1 VKKVAA
7 PRVVTTVEAMESPL
21 PAEIQEALGELVG
34 AAREGLLAL
43 SVGVG
48 LGVVHE
54 LMELEVD
61 EVVGPKGRHNAD
73 RVAKRHG
80 HEDGSMTLGGRR
92 VPVRRP
98 RVRSAD
104 DEHELAVRTYE
115 YFADRDPLTR
125 AVMDRM
131 LAGVSTRRC
140 ARVGEP
146 VGDEVEGASSATSKT
161 SVSEMFVERTATA
174 LSELMSR
181 RLEDVRLAVMML
193 DGMDVAERTHVV
205 ALGITTEGV
214 KIPLGLWEGS
224 TENATLA
231 RTLLADLV
239 DRGLDPEQAIL
250 FVIDGAKALRRAIK
264 DVFGEHA
271 LAHRCHRHKERN
283 VCDLLPER
291 EADQVRARMRA
302 AWALTDAELA
312 EQRLQLLAGELQGTW
327 PDAAASLREGMAET
341 LTLMRLGIT
350 GQLAKT
356 LCSTNPC
363 ESMIEIV
370 RYTQRNVKRWRDG
383 DMRRRWTAAGM
394 LVAEQQ
400 FRRIIGYRDL
410 AKLVIAIERHAL
422 TAPKN
427 AEAHTATEEAR
438 IPATV

>member
-1 VKKVAA
+1 MGKVSA
-7 PRVVTTVEAMESPL
+7 PKVVTVAEAIESPL
-21 PAEIQEALGELVG
+21 PAKIQEALGELVG

-61 EVVGPKGRHNAD
+61 AVVGPKGKHDPD
-73 RVAKRHG
+73 RRAVRHG

-92 VPVRRP
+92 VGVRRP
-98 RVRSAD
+98 RMRTAD
-104 DEHELAVRTYE
+104 GEHELTVAAYE

-131 LAGVSTRRC
+131 LAGVSTRKF

-146 VGDEVEGASSATSKT
+146 VGTGVEGSSSATSKT
-161 SVSEMFVERTATA
+161 TVSELFIERTRGA
-174 LSELMSR
+174 LGELMLR
-181 RLEDVRLAVMML
+181 RLDDVRLAVMML
-193 DGMDVAERTHVV
+193 DGLEIAERTHVV

-214 KIPLGLWEGS
+214 KVPLGLWEGS

-231 RTLLADLV
+231 RTLLSDLV

-250 FVIDGAKALRRAIK
+250 FVIDGGKALRKAIR

-271 LAHRCHRHKERN
+271 LVHRCHRHKERN
-283 VCDLLPER
+283 ICDLLPER
-291 EADQVRARMRA
+291 DRDQVRARTRA
-302 AWALTDAELA
+302 AWALTDADLA
-312 EQRLQLLAGELQGTW
+312 RARLELLASELDRTW
-327 PDAAASLREGMAET
+327 PDAAGSLREGLDDT

-383 DMRRRWTAAGM
+383 DMRKRWTAAGM

-410 AKLVIAIERHAL
+410 AQLVIAVERHTILA
-422 TAPKN
+422 ARKN
-427 AEAHTATEEAR
+427 TDRREVAT
-438 IPATV
+438 PVTV

>member
-1 VKKVAA
+1 MRKVPA
-7 PRVVTTVEAMESPL
+7 PQVVTALEASESPL
-21 PAEIQEALGELVG
+21 PLRIQEALGELVG

-61 EVVGPKGRHNAD
+61 EVVGPKGKHDPD
-73 RVAKRHG
+73 RTAKRHG

-92 VPVRRP
+92 VEVRRP
-98 RVRSAD
+98 RMRTAD
-104 DEHELAVRTYE
+104 DEHELPVQSYG

-131 LAGVSTRRC
+131 LAGVSTRKFQ
-140 ARVGEP
+140 RVGEP
-146 VGDEVEGASSATSKT
+146 VGGEVEQSSSSTSKT
-161 SVSEMFVERTATA
+161 TVSELFIERTRTA
-174 LSELMSR
+174 LGELMSR
-181 RLEDVRLAVMML
+181 RLDDVRLAVMML
-193 DGMDVAERTHVV
+193 DGLEIAERTHVV
-205 ALGITTEGV
+205 ALGISTEGV

-250 FVIDGAKALRRAIK
+250 FVIDGGKALRRAIK

-271 LAHRCHRHKERN
+271 LVHRCHRHKERN

-291 EADQVRARMRA
+291 DRDRVRSRIRA
-302 AWALTDAELA
+302 AWSLSDAELA
-312 EQRLQLLAGELQGTW
+312 KQRLELLASELDRTW
-327 PDAAASLREGMAET
+327 PDAAGSLREGMHDT

-350 GQLAKT
+350 GQLATT
-356 LCSTNPC
+356 LSSTNPC

-370 RYTQRNVKRWRDG
+370 RHTQRNVKRWRDG
-383 DMRRRWTAAGM
+383 DMRKRWTAAGM

-410 AKLVIAIERHAL
+410 AKLVIAVERHTL
-422 TAPKN
+422 TAAPKN
-427 AEAHTATEEAR
+427 LDRAKIAE
-438 IPATV
+438 PVTV

>member
-1 VKKVAA
+1 MKKVPASG
-7 PRVVTTVEAMESPL
+7 VVTAVEGSESPL
-21 PAEIQEALGELVG
+21 PPQVQQALGELVG

-54 LMELEVD
+54 LMEAEVT
-61 EVVGPKGRHNAD
+61 EVVGPKGKHDPD

-80 HEDGSMTLGGRR
+80 HEDGAMTLGGRR
-92 VPVRRP
+92 VAVSRP
-98 RVRSAD
+98 RMRTAD
-104 DEHELAVRTYE
+104 DEHELPVETYG

-131 LAGVSTRRC
+131 LAGVSTRKF
-140 ARVGEP
+140 AVVGEP
-146 VGDEVEGASSATSKT
+146 VGSEVEASSSATSKST
-161 SVSEMFVERTATA
+161 ISELFIERTRTA
-174 LSELMSR
+174 LGDLMSR
-181 RLEDVRLAVMML
+181 RLDDVRLAVMML
-193 DGMDVAERTHVV
+193 DGLEIAERTHVV
-205 ALGITTEGV
+205 ALGISTDGV

-271 LAHRCHRHKERN
+271 LVHRCHRHKERN

-291 EADQVRARMRA
+291 DRDQARARMRA

-312 EQRLQLLAGELQGTW
+312 TQRLKLLAAELDRTW
-327 PDAAASLREGMAET
+327 PDAAGSLREGMADT

-350 GQLAKT
+350 GKLAAT
-356 LCSTNPC
+356 LSSTNPC

-370 RYTQRNVKRWRDG
+370 RYTQRNVKRWQDG
-383 DMRRRWTAAGM
+383 DMRKRWTAAGM

-410 AKLVIAIERHAL
+410 AKLVIAVERHAL
-422 TAPKN
+422 LVAPTTLDRQEN
-427 AEAHTATEEAR
+427 RE
-438 IPATV
+438 PVTV